1 MPRVLRCGMVL
12 RTVILPGVDPSD
24 LLRKNMSTSIMMTAC
39 PLFLFMVS
47 ELLSG
52 NFSGFTT
59 KNTHSA
65 EMVVVGFAYLLI
77 ILSFPISFTIQTR
90 GLRQI
95 SDYLSRNNQILERQL
110 MGALVRVYRTSQ
122 LYRMSLLLIATVIGL
137 IALSINRSQAGL
149 LLYLV
154 GQGAMIYCLP
164 WPARCELWLE
174 VKRRQVLN

>member
-1 MPRVLRCGMVL
+1 MVL

-24 LLRKNMSTSIMMTAC
+24 ILRKNMSMSVVMAAS

-47 ELLSG
+47 EILSG
-52 NFSGFTT
+52 NFSGFTS
-59 KNTHSA
+59 KNTHSV
-65 EMVVVGFAYLLI
+65 EMFFVGMAYLMMAVA
-77 ILSFPISFTIQTR
+77 FPISFKIQAK

-95 SDYLSRNNQILERQL
+95 SEYLSRNNQILERQL

-122 LYRMSLLLIATVIGL
+122 LYRMSLLLAATMIGL

-149 LLYLV
+149 LLYLI